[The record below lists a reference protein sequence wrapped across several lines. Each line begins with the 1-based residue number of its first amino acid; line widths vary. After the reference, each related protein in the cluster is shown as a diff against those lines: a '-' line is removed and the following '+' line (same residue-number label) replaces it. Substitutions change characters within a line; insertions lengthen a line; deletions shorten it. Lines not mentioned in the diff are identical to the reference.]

1 MLSENR
7 LLDAAWLRKAARSA
21 KGRDTLGNIKV
32 KRPNAMH
39 QMGRYVPWLLALSC
53 RGKSNAVV
61 SLTAMFICLIHH
73 HPHPPN
79 RPVYR
84 PFSPPSSLATAT
96 QHTQRMTACCG
107 VHDADSATMVLVERA
122 QTLLMNA
129 WPVVDS
135 NSLLRFSGVTDS
147 TRLDST
153 RLGT

>member
-1 MLSENR
+1 M
-7 LLDAAWLRKAARSA
+7 A
-21 KGRDTLGNIKV
+21 
-32 KRPNAMH
+32 
-39 QMGRYVPWLLALSC
+39 RYVEQSTPKQPTELEVHCKLCVPLRLALSC
-53 RGKSNAVV
+53 RGKSNLVV

-79 RPVYR
+79 RPVYS

-129 WPVVDS
+129 
-135 NSLLRFSGVTDS
+135 
-147 TRLDST
+147 
-153 RLGT
+153 